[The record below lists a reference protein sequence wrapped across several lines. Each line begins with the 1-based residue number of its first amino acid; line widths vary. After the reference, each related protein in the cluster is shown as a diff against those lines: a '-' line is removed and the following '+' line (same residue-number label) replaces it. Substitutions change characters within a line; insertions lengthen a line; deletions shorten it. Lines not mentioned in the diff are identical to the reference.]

1 MKMDEKIIKFDN
13 TDIKKYKFHQQKIS
27 FTIDNIDINIIV
39 AFNKVTFGIKDFK
52 CFIGYKD
59 LKKTEFI

>member
-13 TDIKKYKFHQQKIS
+13 TDIKKYKFHKHKIS

-39 AFNKVTFGIKDFK
+39 ASNKVTFGIKDFK